1 MRVSRAALVLLLAG
15 CGAALPHDALPD
27 SAMPEEEYEP
37 SSSESERFSAGELI
51 ASTEAPMEVEA
62 VLAHLAI
69 DGYAFTPSRRRE
81 GPSRWHHLEVWRVEG
96 EARHRLDH
104 DETEDIVRR
113 LSGLLREAGAPIRV
127 SLNERTHPE

>member
-1 MRVSRAALVLLLAG
+1 MNACRVAFVLLLAG
-15 CGAALPHDALPD
+15 CGAAL

-37 SSSESERFSAGELI
+37 SSYESERFSAGELI
-51 ASTEAPMEVEA
+51 VSSEAPMEVEA
-62 VLAHLAI
+62 VLALLAI

-81 GPSRWHHLEVWRVEG
+81 GLSRWHHLEVWRVEG

-104 DETEDIVRR
+104 DETEDIVHR